1 MKSEKVKNSFRRKL
15 KALRIKRKMSQARLA
30 MLLGVSPSIVSSYEV
45 GARLPSLEV
54 MIDLAD
60 IFDVSIDAFFS
71 DVEVKAMI
79 RGGIKKV
86 NDVNYEHY
94 QLQWMIDHGYSL
106 KDLMDGLSEQ
116 IGYGFDMNECF
127 SDWCEYRGFR
137 GGIWACEEEWKDCE
151 GGDNNETN

>member
-1 MKSEKVKNSFRRKL
+1 MKSEKVKDNFSYRLKLFRDK
-15 KALRIKRKMSQARLA
+15 KKINQTELA
-30 MLLGVSPSIVSSYEV
+30 KLLGISKSMVSAYEKGTRMPSWETMV
-45 GARLPSLEV
+45 G
-54 MIDLAD
+54 LAD
-60 IFDVSIDAFFS
+60 IFGVPIGIFFT
-71 DVEVKAMI
+71 DTEVKEEI
-79 RGGIKKV
+79 RNEIRQV
-86 NDVNYEHY
+86 RATNYYEY